1 MHGRIFADSQSEWNL
16 VRVHSFILLEQRIS
30 AACCRASQWWTVLLT
45 SQKTPAGSV
54 AAAPALQGNTSSSP
68 YTWWFIVFAT
78 SPRERGRWNQSS
90 LDLEAGRV
98 SLSWS
103 WWLAWYVVF
112 VSGCFVGRPR
122 AATATHLFYSSTHL
136 PAPARLLCPLPFQ
149 LTSHRSPKARPH
161 AVARP
166 VDPPLQLVVASVLQ

>member
-16 VRVHSFILLEQRIS
+16 VRVHPFILLEQRIS

-45 SQKTPAGSV
+45 SQKTPTGSV
-54 AAAPALQGNTSSSP
+54 AAAPALQGNTSSSSP

-90 LDLEAGRV
+90 LDLEGGRV

-112 VSGCFVGRPR
+112 VSGCFVGRPPR
-122 AATATHLFYSSTHL
+122 CDCYSSFL
-136 PAPARLLCPLPFQ
+136 FVYPPPARLLCPLPFQ

-166 VDPPLQLVVASVLQ
+166 VDPHLQLVVDWGC

>member
-54 AAAPALQGNTSSSP
+54 AAAPALQGNTSSSSP

-136 PAPARLLCPLPFQ
+136 PLGSCVPCLFNWRH
-149 LTSHRSPKARPH
+149 T
-161 AVARP
+161 VALRRGP
-166 VDPPLQLVVASVLQ
+166 TP